1 MFEHVNCH
9 KSKNIIGLNSNLAI
23 KFILFCSHMKIY
35 IFLNN
40 KNVKLS
46 LAVHG

>member
-23 KFILFCSHMKIY
+23 KFILFCSHMKKKI
-35 IFLNN
+35 
-40 KNVKLS
+40 K
-46 LAVHG
+46 